1 MRRDY
6 LFKMNHFNKIVALL
20 LFIVIAHATVVP
32 HPGPVVSHVPR
43 TYKVSLD
50 DPAEKRWEH
59 IIKDY
64 HEPLTRFMNFLDLLP
79 IPAKFFEG
87 V

>member
-1 MRRDY
+1 MIT
-6 LFKMNHFNKIVALL
+6 FNKAVALL
-20 LFIVIAHATVVP
+20 LLVTLAYTTVVP

-50 DPAEKRWEH
+50 DPVQKRWEH
-59 IIKDY
+59 LIKDY
-64 HEPLTRFMNFLDLLP
+64 KEPLTRFMNFLDLLP
-79 IPAKFFEG
+79 IPEKFFNG